1 MKSSVDRLNRDKRYN
16 ISLSQLNVNMLNK
29 KKENDKAMFE
39 GDNQGLS
46 ERTISESERKK
57 LSEPPVDVLFN
68 PSLVLKRNA
77 WEIDVASMLR
87 MLLSILERIQYK
99 DLRLC
104 GVAALSS
111 SMIHRI
117 KVESIFKLQT
127 LSEKKSKPLTHN
139 DEIPV
144 SNLAP
149 ITVPF
154 RYESSY
160 PVSLQDLLS
169 VLESMVSNLTESGV
183 RKSRLTIEPVGDF
196 SFDEYFVK
204 MEEILEQFETMIRD
218 RLLENENELFSNL
231 IANMDPLSSVRCFL
245 AMLYMALKGSI
256 TVEETGDKEDI
267 LLCRVREGSQ

>member
-1 MKSSVDRLNRDKRYN
+1 
-16 ISLSQLNVNMLNK
+16 
-29 KKENDKAMFE
+29 MFGGE
-39 GDNQGLS
+39 DQGLG
-46 ERTISESERKK
+46 EGIISENERKK

-127 LSEKKSKPLTHN
+127 LSDKRSKPLAHDENPVN
-139 DEIPV
+139 D
-144 SNLAP
+144 LAP
-149 ITVPF
+149 ITIPF

-183 RKSRLTIEPVGDF
+183 RKSRLTIEPVEDF

-204 MEEILEQFETMIRD
+204 MEEILEHFEAMIRG
-218 RLLENENELFSNL
+218 RLLEHKSELFSNL
-231 IANMDPLSSVRCFL
+231 IANMDPLSSARCFL

-256 TVEETGDKEDI
+256 TVEETSDKEDI
-267 LLCRVREGSQ
+267 LLCRVHDGSQ